1 MVTSANDPT
10 EQAQQ
15 LTPPTYGLPLSVV
28 LRVGALHGSVVLA
41 GGGGVDGVVAGL
53 NVMEVP
59 DILSWVKPHELLL
72 TTGFPLVSAGG
83 EPATDTLPELVR
95 GLHEAGVTAFGIKLG
110 RYLDTIS
117 REALAVADSL
127 GFPIIGLPDRVAFD
141 DILKEVYAELNAF
154 QTTVLEQID
163 ALHAALTMIV
173 LEGGDLDQIAA
184 EVAQVL
190 TFGIV
195 ITSTDGRERASA
207 LTQAQRDALAAAD
220 LIDETGRIR
229 VERVR
234 LAPLLLGDGEV
245 RLLHVAASGTELAR
259 MLVLS
264 QDRRLSPSD
273 VYALERAAT
282 VAALLIT
289 SQQAVNAVEG
299 KYRGDFL
306 RDVFQS
312 RAGSEDYVSEH
323 AAGLGWDLNRPV
335 VVVVAQ
341 LDPLTADEE
350 PVSGRTRRSWQERF
364 AAAWRQVAESQDRTT
379 PVADFS
385 AEVVTLLP
393 VVDGADDDAV
403 LAYVRRTVAAVRGD
417 QGGGRRSFSAGI
429 SRVVTDVGALP
440 EAYAHAR
447 KAVDVGRKM
456 KGRGS
461 TTFFDQLGI
470 RRLLSLIDDERE
482 LTAFAHEVLGTL
494 AAETATAADLRGTL
508 QVLLDTNL
516 NVAEAA
522 RLQHFHYNTMRYRV
536 TKLEN
541 LLGPFTTDPHIRLDV
556 AVALQIL
563 HMG

>member
-1 MVTSANDPT
+1 
-10 EQAQQ
+10 
-15 LTPPTYGLPLSVV
+15 
-28 LRVGALHGSVVLA
+28 
-41 GGGGVDGVVAGL
+41 
-53 NVMEVP
+53 
-59 DILSWVKPHELLL
+59 
-72 TTGFPLVSAGG
+72 
-83 EPATDTLPELVR
+83 
-95 GLHEAGVTAFGIKLG
+95 
-110 RYLDTIS
+110 
-117 REALAVADSL
+117 
-127 GFPIIGLPDRVAFD
+127 
-141 DILKEVYAELNAF
+141 
-154 QTTVLEQID
+154 
-163 ALHAALTMIV
+163 
-173 LEGGDLDQIAA
+173 
-184 EVAQVL
+184 
-190 TFGIV
+190 
-195 ITSTDGRERASA
+195 
-207 LTQAQRDALAAAD
+207 
-220 LIDETGRIR
+220 
-229 VERVR
+229 
-234 LAPLLLGDGEV
+234 
-245 RLLHVAASGTELAR
+245 

-456 KGRGS
+456 KGRGI